1 MIKRIQNQKGASLI
15 ELIISLS
22 LLLIIGLGVSALILN
37 LINYQSITQKK
48 REATVLGQNILEEF
62 ATIDQITDEMIE
74 FKNMA
79 PLKKD
84 PTTGVYTQL
93 YGIYQVEMNLEKE
106 LAFDEDQEETEAV
119 VFELERKPVERT
131 LVINKSEDNKYIFE
145 MGTTSRKESND
156 PKASFLIKEEIESDQ
171 SLIQVDNRTSDWITI
186 EMKYQEDS
194 LSKIKCD
201 SNEKVRVVHLYNNH
215 DVEEEQ
221 KPLDFYHFTL
231 TISSEGKELFKS
243 YGNQFLTIEEEP
255 DNATQKKGI

>member
-79 PLKKD
+79 SLKKD

-106 LAFDEDQEETEAV
+106 LTFNDNQEATEAV
-119 VFELERKPVERT
+119 FELGNRPLGT
-131 LVINKSEDNKYIFE
+131 LVITKSPDKYVIT
-145 MGTTSRKESND
+145 MGATSKESQE
-156 PKASFLIKEEIESDQ
+156 PKITILVKKEIGGDQ
-171 SLIQVDNRTSDWITI
+171 SLIQVENKTSDWITI